1 MDKIFNFNGLFDS
14 HSHFNVIDANKA
26 NIVEESLDAEVKK
39 IVDVGTD
46 LESSQN
52 ALQNASTFPEIIL
65 PTAGI
70 HPEWLIPG
78 SDMFETSRN
87 EQSIEV
93 DIVNISNLIK
103 ENPSKFFMVG
113 ETGLDYYWLKK
124 NLELSQDEKD
134 KSVALQKI
142 LFEEQLKIA
151 INFNLPVTIHSRNS
165 HKDCIRIV
173 SKYRD
178 KLKGIFHSFT
188 GNIDEAKEIM
198 SMGFPIGING
208 IITFKSAQT
217 LRDTIIEL
225 TKGTKITVPEDLYN
239 LGIYLETDSPFLIP
253 SNIQNRKKY
262 NSPQSI
268 KFIWKFVYNLLNQ

>member
-1 MDKIFNFNGLFDS
+1 MNKIFDFNGLFDS
-14 HSHFNVIDANKA
+14 HSHFNTIDADKLELVTQALNMG
-26 NIVEESLDAEVKK
+26 VKK

-46 LESSQN
+46 IESSQN
-52 ALQNASTFPEIIL
+52 ALQNALLFPGTIL

-78 SDMFETSRN
+78 SDMYQDNRD

-93 DIVNISNLIK
+93 QIFNLTKLIK

-113 ETGLDYYWLKK
+113 ETGLDYYWLEK
-124 NLELSQDEKD
+124 NTNISQKEKE
-134 KSVALQKI
+134 KSISLQKI
-142 LFEEQLKIA
+142 LFEEQIKISLE
-151 INFNLPVTIHSRNS
+151 FDMPVTMHSRNS
-165 HKDCIRIV
+165 QHDCIEIV
-173 SKYRD
+173 SKYKG

-198 SMGFPIGING
+198 DLGFPIGING

-225 TKGTKITVPEDLYN
+225 SKNTKITTPNNLYD

-253 SNIQNRKKY
+253 SNVQDRKKY

-268 KFIWKFVYNLLNQ
+268 KFIWDFVYNLLNQ